1 MAGGKREAILQ
12 AAADL
17 FRSEGV
23 HAASMAKIREA
34 SGASAGS
41 IYHHF
46 DSKNE
51 IVMAVAE
58 QALVEPLRDL
68 TEKYAGAQLSPGEMF
83 RLIVDAVAS
92 GRLEPALIV
101 QLWAASA
108 HDDELRKLL
117 RDQVLDLRRGLFAL
131 VRLWLDAK
139 GLDPSRAETI
149 ARVTVGQ
156 AMGLLTQRTLDPDFD
171 HDLYVGEAVRLLE
184 GLAHD

>member
-1 MAGGKREAILQ
+1 MAGNKRDAIIA

-23 HAASMAKIREA
+23 HAASMAKIRAA

-51 IVMAVAE
+51 IVMAVAA
-58 QALVEPLRDL
+58 QALVIPLRAL
-68 TEKYAGAQLSPGEMF
+68 TTRHAGETLSPGQVF
-83 RLIVDAVAS
+83 RLIVDRVAA
-92 GRLEPALIV
+92 GELEPALIV
-101 QLWAASA
+101 QLWAAST

-117 RDQVLDLRRGLFAL
+117 RGQVLDLRRGLFVQ
-131 VRLWLDAK
+131 VRMWLDAQ
-139 GLDPSRAETI
+139 GLDVSRAETI
-149 ARVTVGQ
+149 ARLTVGQ

-171 HDLYVGEAVRLLE
+171 HDLYVGEAVRLLD
-184 GLAHD
+184 GLARD